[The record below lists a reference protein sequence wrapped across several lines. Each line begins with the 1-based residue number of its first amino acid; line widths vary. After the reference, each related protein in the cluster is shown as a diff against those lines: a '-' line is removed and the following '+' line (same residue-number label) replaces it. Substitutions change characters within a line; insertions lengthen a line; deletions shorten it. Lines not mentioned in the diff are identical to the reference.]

1 MDVREKKTNVQ
12 CIGIGALTPL
22 YSYSRK
28 EIREKISIKRKKNI
42 EQNDIGVTVTLTIL
56 FFLPIFSF
64 LRKSNLCSLVQF
76 VACVFTS
83 VSVLHC
89 KTASIGWCIFY
100 CFSSRRVKLPI
111 SIGVRFVL
119 FHMIAKHRVNLYKSC
134 SSDPLYGYS
143 WLDIIGSNS
152 FSLSLSFS
160 LSDCLSVPIDCV
172 CVTVYFWFAL
182 KISLKLQISDES
194 ITSSHYI

>member
-1 MDVREKKTNVQ
+1 MCEKKKTNVQ

-22 YSYSRK
+22 HSYSRK

-89 KTASIGWCIFY
+89 KTASIG
-100 CFSSRRVKLPI
+100 
-111 SIGVRFVL
+111 
-119 FHMIAKHRVNLYKSC
+119 
-134 SSDPLYGYS
+134 
-143 WLDIIGSNS
+143 
-152 FSLSLSFS
+152 
-160 LSDCLSVPIDCV
+160 
-172 CVTVYFWFAL
+172 
-182 KISLKLQISDES
+182 
-194 ITSSHYI
+194 